1 MLVYSFIYRVPE
13 FFAVVRKVCRI
24 FVSIVAVFLLPSCVA
39 NPKYGLKTKTDISRL
54 QWEEKNGDAALP
66 LAAAKDFCS
75 KEATDES
82 AKIAAVLFLD
92 KKLMAESTVRA
103 PDSDALD
110 TIKASEMSKCMLGLG
125 YKTNGL

>member
-1 MLVYSFIYRVPE
+1 M
-13 FFAVVRKVCRI
+13 RKVYRI

-39 NPKYGLKTKTDISRL
+39 NPKYGLKTKADISPL
-54 QWEEKNGDAALP
+54 QWVEKNGDAALP

-82 AKIAAVLFLD
+82 AKIAAVLLLE
-92 KKLMAESTVRA
+92 KKQMAQSVVQA
-103 PDSDALD
+103 SDSDALD
-110 TIKASEMSKCMLGLG
+110 TVKASEMSKCMSGLG